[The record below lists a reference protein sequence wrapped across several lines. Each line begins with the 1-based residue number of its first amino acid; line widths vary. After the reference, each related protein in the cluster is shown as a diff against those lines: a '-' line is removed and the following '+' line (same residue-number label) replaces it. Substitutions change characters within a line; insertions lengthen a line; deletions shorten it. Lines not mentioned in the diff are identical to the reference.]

1 MLPIKK
7 IVVLGPESTG
17 KSTLCEQLSRHYGT
31 KWVPEYARS
40 YLDEHGMKYTYDDLL
55 TIAKGQVALEE
66 KYIQE
71 LGKIANTASGAR
83 PLTNPSSNL
92 ESLLFIDTNMY
103 VMKVWCEF
111 VFGTCHSWILE
122 QIVERTY
129 DLYFL
134 CDIDLEWVKDEL
146 REYPDR
152 ESRQQLFH
160 IYKDSMMNQH
170 VPWVVINGSYEKRL
184 RTAITAVD
192 QLLAAQ

>member
-1 MLPIKK
+1 M
-7 IVVLGPESTG
+7 
-17 KSTLCEQLSRHYGT
+17 
-31 KWVPEYARS
+31 
-40 YLDEHGMKYTYDDLL
+40 
-55 TIAKGQVALEE
+55 ALEE

-71 LGKIANTASGAR
+71 LGKISTAASGAR

-152 ESRQQLFH
+152 ESREQLFH

>member
-1 MLPIKK
+1 
-7 IVVLGPESTG
+7 
-17 KSTLCEQLSRHYGT
+17 
-31 KWVPEYARS
+31 
-40 YLDEHGMKYTYDDLL
+40 MKYTYDDLL

-152 ESRQQLFH
+152 ESREQLFH